1 MDMNRKLIC
10 TLLAV
15 GTIFSAACSKYN
27 YSEEKDIKELAVVSN
42 DYLIGDG
49 GDDCIIPVYA
59 NGQVSVSL
67 LEGEVEWAR
76 LDKTVL
82 EGDGTLILE
91 VDPNT
96 GARRMV
102 NVLLY
107 LEEFDMRDTVCVRQE
122 GKEQTLSCTT
132 PYITVNGK
140 ESVVTELEIAA
151 KNIPA
156 EAITYEVE
164 YAGHGTDWVT
174 SVSIESS
181 KVALTTDANPKY
193 VSRRAKCSLFYVDGW
208 GERIKSDI
216 FITQS
221 DSDGT
226 VGSDILPVEVQ
237 AMASEAGFTV
247 LDDLVV
253 EGVIV
258 SDCDSRN
265 MELNPMLDY
274 NVVDSLASMRT
285 AYMQTPDGMN
295 GFRLQ
300 FADHQENALR
310 FGTRIKLNL
319 YGCTVTKEL
328 DPVRY
333 TISGVGGAN
342 LVSAEE
348 GHAPVAK
355 IRKISQLTDQDIYTY
370 VTLTGTEFPLK
381 RGTYLDIREVPDG
394 DWGGDYGQTID
405 GWATLLIDDE
415 GSAIYAP
422 VNIRCAWR
430 RTGNGLPQGV
440 GNTSG
445 IIVSHEMRRIGD
457 AGRYQ
462 IRVIDE
468 SGFAQTDQSAYRL
481 HAEWYNTYAKSVDK
495 KDSYNNKNGKYI
507 WNNLQTVFP
516 STDILDS
523 EPESVANGEMIV
535 QNLFGDPDRAQHIDG
550 GTYYIKHALT
560 GTDDGN
566 IGGVGL
572 SYLQMPTGFYQ
583 WDEETKTLL
592 RDEKGNL
599 QTNGWEFTIQ
609 NLEGISASDYVF
621 AFDFAGGYKVASVA
635 RLYPAHWC
643 VECSVDDGAT
653 WIPVKKSITSDQ
665 PYVHMRSLPWP
676 KAQINGRSYMT
687 AAEAGMGFTQHAF
700 HLPAAVA
707 GKASFKIGLRP
718 YDDVVTILPFDW
730 KSSTETGHIEYST
743 TLSGGLRVRFGSIR
757 LYCR

>member
-10 TLLAV
+10 AFLAV
-15 GTIFSAACSKYN
+15 GTILSAACSKYN
-27 YSEEKDIKELAVVSN
+27 YSEEKDIKELAVVS
-42 DYLIGDG
+42 DEYLIGDG

-59 NGQVSVSL
+59 NGQVHVSL
-67 LEGEVEWAR
+67 LEGDVEWAR
-76 LDKTVL
+76 LDKDVL
-82 EGDGTLILE
+82 DGDGTFILE

-122 GKEQTLSCTT
+122 GKKQTLTCSA
-132 PYITVNGK
+132 PYVMVNGR
-140 ESVVTELEIAA
+140 ESVVTELEISA
-151 KNIPA
+151 KNVPT
-156 EAITYEVE
+156 EEVTYEIE
-164 YAGHGTDWVT
+164 YAGHGADWVS
-174 SVSIESS
+174 SVVVETS
-181 KVALTTDANPKY
+181 KVILTTEPNTKY

-221 DSDGT
+221 DNDGT

-237 AMASEAGFTV
+237 AMASETGFTV

-253 EGVIV
+253 EGVII

-285 AYMQTPDGMN
+285 AYMQSLDGVN
-295 GFRLQ
+295 GFRIQ
-300 FADHQENALR
+300 FTDYQENTLH
-310 FGTRIKLNL
+310 FGTKVKLNL
-319 YGCTVTKEL
+319 YGCTVTKQT
-328 DPVRY
+328 DPLRY

-348 GHAPVAK
+348 GHAPLAK
-355 IRKISQLTDQDIYTY
+355 IKKISQLTDQDIYTY
-370 VTLTGTEFPLK
+370 VTLSDTEFPLK
-381 RGTYLDIREVPDG
+381 RGTYLDIREVSKS
-394 DWGGDYGQTID
+394 DWGGDYSQTID

-422 VNIRCAWR
+422 INIRCAWR
-430 RTGNGLPQGV
+430 RTGNGLPQGK

-457 AGRYQ
+457 VGRYQ

-468 SGFAQTDQSAYRL
+468 SGFSQTDQSAYRL
-481 HAEWYNTYAKSVDK
+481 HAEWYNSFTDSKAYSYFAKND
-495 KDSYNNKNGKYI
+495 KYI
-507 WNNLQTVFP
+507 WANLKTVFP
-516 STDILDS
+516 SVDIL
-523 EPESVANGEMIV
+523 EPDQTVANGEMVV
-535 QNLFGDPDRAQHIDG
+535 QNQFGDPGRTQHIDG

-560 GTDDGN
+560 GTEDGN
-566 IGGVGL
+566 IGAVGL

-583 WDEETKTLL
+583 WDEESKTLL

-599 QTNGWEFTIQ
+599 LTNGWEFTIQ
-609 NLEGISASDYVF
+609 NLEGVSASDYVF
-621 AFDFAGGYKVASVA
+621 AFDFAGGYKVAGVA

-700 HLPAAVA
+700 HLPEAVT
-707 GKASFKIGLRP
+707 GKASFKIRLRP